1 MCKSIRILPV
11 HVYLLGVLAV
21 CCLAGCGGSGEPSA
35 TEDPAPFLQA
45 VEKYLD
51 QNNMAM
57 SVKQVKAGP
66 TVNADTATLTASLT
80 RSDVGGPSTTWTFT
94 FERNSEGVWSATG
107 YEK

>member
-1 MCKSIRILPV
+1 MSTRVLPAPV
-11 HVYLLGVLAV
+11 RAYLLWILAF
-21 CCLAGCGGSGEPSA
+21 CCLAGCGGSGQPSA
-35 TEDPAPFLQA
+35 TEDPTPFLQA

-57 SVKQVKAGP
+57 SVKKVKAGP
-66 TVNADTATLTASLT
+66 TVNADTATMTASLT

-94 FERNSEGVWSATG
+94 FEKDAQGGWKATG

>member
-1 MCKSIRILPV
+1 MSNRVLPV
-11 HVYLLGVLAV
+11 SARVWLVGALSF

-57 SVKQVKAGP
+57 SVKKVKAGP
-66 TVNADTATLTASLT
+66 TVDGNTATLTASLT
-80 RSDVGGPSTTWTFT
+80 RSEVGGPSVTWSFK
-94 FERNSEGVWSATG
+94 FEKDSQGVWNTTG

>member
-1 MCKSIRILPV
+1 MSNRVLPV
-11 HVYLLGVLAV
+11 SARVWLVGALSF

-57 SVKQVKAGP
+57 SVKQVKVGP

-107 YEK
+107 HEK